1 MADAVIFQIE
11 QGVIAF
17 EVVDTTEVG
26 YDAAWLAPGGATVD
40 TAVLT
45 DYEADSASWQ
55 CQATSGALTA
65 TQDTTTVDVPATFC
79 NPARS
84 IPQPAQTSYS
94 LDLSFLQDPNVAA
107 GLSAFLFEH
116 DTEEAYVLFG
126 MGGEAAGDVNPPK
139 LIGRVRLVAGTI
151 GGAARTTL
159 TADVSLP
166 LSSKPQIMFGTGAI
180 TSIIPP
186 STTAAATGATAG
198 TPGTWTPP
206 GSTPPANAA
215 GATTAGVVAS
225 PTTAWTT
232 GQYVQGST
240 AGTGGEMHWSG
251 TAWATGR
258 AS

>member
-17 EVVDTTEVG
+17 SVVDTAEVG
-26 YDAAWLAPGGATVD
+26 YEASWLAPGGATVD
-40 TAVLT
+40 TAALT

-65 TQDTTTVDVPATFC
+65 AQDTTTVDVPATFC

-84 IPQPAQTSYS
+84 IPQPAQTSYT

-107 GLSAFLFEH
+107 GLSAFLFAH

-126 MGGEAAGDVNPPK
+126 MGGTGAASVVNPPK
-139 LIGRVRLVAGTI
+139 MIGRVRLVAGTV

-166 LSSKPQIMFGTGAI
+166 LSSKPQIMFGSGST
-180 TSIIPP
+180 TSIVPP
-186 STTAAATGATAG
+186 NPIAGFAAE
-198 TPGTWTPP
+198 PEPE
-206 GSTPPANAA
+206 
-215 GATTAGVVAS
+215 TAGV
-225 PTTAWTT
+225 
-232 GQYVQGST
+232 
-240 AGTGGEMHWSG
+240 
-251 TAWATGR
+251 
-258 AS
+258 

>member
-11 QGVIAF
+11 QGVLAF
-17 EVVDTTEVG
+17 SVVDSGEVG
-26 YDAAWLAPGGATVD
+26 YDPAWLAPGGADVS

-45 DYEADSASWQ
+45 DYEAGSASWQ

-65 TQDTTTVDVPATFC
+65 SQDTTTVDVPATFC
-79 NPARS
+79 SPARS

-126 MGGEAAGDVNPPK
+126 MDGGVAPAVDPPK

-151 GGAARTTL
+151 GGAARSTL

-166 LSSKPQIMFGTGAI
+166 LSSKPQIMFGTGAT

-186 STTAAATGATAG
+186 TPVEGFAAAQE
-198 TPGTWTPP
+198 
-206 GSTPPANAA
+206 PPAGDAEFTPA
-215 GATTAGVVAS
+215 
-225 PTTAWTT
+225 
-232 GQYVQGST
+232 
-240 AGTGGEMHWSG
+240 
-251 TAWATGR
+251 
-258 AS
+258 

>member
-17 EVVDTTEVG
+17 QVVDTAAVG
-26 YDAAWLAPGGATVD
+26 YDPAWLAPAGADVSEALL
-40 TAVLT
+40 TA
-45 DYEADSASWQ
+45 YEAGSASWT

-126 MGGEAAGDVNPPK
+126 MDGSTETPAGTVNPPK

-166 LSSKPQIMFGTGAI
+166 LSSKPQIMFGTGAT

-186 STTAAATGATAG
+186 
-198 TPGTWTPP
+198 TPVEGF
-206 GSTPPANAA
+206 AMM
-215 GATTAGVVAS
+215 AS
-225 PTTAWTT
+225 EPEPEPELAE
-232 GQYVQGST
+232 
-240 AGTGGEMHWSG
+240 A
-251 TAWATGR
+251 
-258 AS
+258 

>member
-11 QGVIAF
+11 QGTIAF
-17 EVVDTTEVG
+17 SIVDTAEAG
-26 YDAAWLAPGGATVD
+26 YDALWQAPGGATVD
-40 TAVLT
+40 TADVA
-45 DYEADSASWQ
+45 DYEAGSASWS

-65 TQDTTTVDVPATFC
+65 SQDTTTVDVPATFC

-84 IPQPAQTSYS
+84 IPQPASTSYS

-126 MGGEAAGDVNPPK
+126 MGGAGATLLNPPK

-151 GGAARTTL
+151 GGAARSNL

-166 LSSKPQIMFGTGAI
+166 LTMKPQIMFGSGLT

-186 STTAAATGATAG
+186 NPAPGMAAMSAPEPETVDA
-198 TPGTWTPP
+198 
-206 GSTPPANAA
+206 
-215 GATTAGVVAS
+215 
-225 PTTAWTT
+225 
-232 GQYVQGST
+232 
-240 AGTGGEMHWSG
+240 
-251 TAWATGR
+251 
-258 AS
+258 